1 MIFREGGKRQLM
13 ETIASLKATLARLQ
27 PAKLAGLGAAALAV
41 LALIVWITL
50 RPGEPMALLY
60 SGLDPSEAGRIGQR
74 LDELKIPFDAGSD
87 GGTIMVPA
95 SQVAR
100 VRMELAAS
108 GLPHQTGAGYEL
120 LDSQS
125 PMNMTSFMQ
134 RVQRLRA
141 LEGELSRTILTLD
154 GVRSARVHIVMPER
168 ESFARDGA
176 KPTASIA
183 ITMAG
188 PMRITPRQAAAIRVL
203 VAGAVPRLRQED
215 VSVVD
220 PSGVVLAADDGDA
233 MASSRLDELRTSR
246 EQALRR
252 ATLELLEPLIGR
264 GKVRVAVSVDVD
276 GTREVAREDKFDPL
290 SQVERSKQTQLDQE
304 KSDESKPSQAVSVGQ
319 NLPNQQPPTA
329 APGKTSSSSTHNNQT
344 VNYELN
350 STHSER
356 VREPGEI
363 KHLAAAVVVDGTL
376 NAKGEF
382 QPRSKEELDRIAELV
397 RSAVGY
403 DAKRGD
409 TVTVETMR
417 FVAADNPAAETEA
430 PAAPSVSNWQLLAA
444 AATVIAI
451 AAVAMLFLRKR
462 RRAPAEPL
470 MAPEPVPLAVTGP
483 TEPLLLAS
491 EETSAQRQLIASL
504 HHIVDTRPEE
514 ALAVIRTW
522 IAESEA
528 A

>member
-1 MIFREGGKRQLM
+1 M
-13 ETIASLKATLARLQ
+13 ETIASLKATLARLE
-27 PAKLAGLGAAALAV
+27 PAKLAGLGASALAV
-41 LALIVWITL
+41 LVLIVWITL
-50 RPGEPMALLY
+50 RSGEPMTLLY
-60 SGLDPSEAGRIGQR
+60 AGLDPAEAGRIGQR
-74 LDELKIPFDAGSD
+74 LDELKVPFDASGN
-87 GGTIMVPA
+87 GGTILVPA

-108 GLPHQTGAGYEL
+108 GLPHQTGEGYEL

-134 RVQRLRA
+134 RLQRLRA
-141 LEGELSRTILTLD
+141 LEGELARTILTLD
-154 GVRSARVHIVMPER
+154 GIRSARVHIVMPER
-168 ESFARDGA
+168 ESFANDGA
-176 KPTASIA
+176 KPTASVA

-188 PMRITPRQAAAIRVL
+188 PTRITSRQAAAIRLL

-233 MASSRLDELRTSR
+233 MASSRLDEMRTSR
-246 EQALRR
+246 EQTLQR
-252 ATLELLEPLIGR
+252 ATLELLEPLVGR
-264 GKVRVAVSVDVD
+264 GKVRVAISVDVD
-276 GTREVAREDKFDPL
+276 GTREVAREEKFDPL
-290 SQVERSKQTQLDQE
+290 SQVERSKQTQLDQDT
-304 KSDESKPSQAVSVGQ
+304 SDESKPSQAVSVGQ
-319 NLPNQQPPTA
+319 NLPNQQQPA
-329 APGKTSSSSTHNNQT
+329 GVPGKTSSSSTHNNQT

-356 VREPGEI
+356 VREPGAI
-363 KHLAAAVVVDGTL
+363 KHIAAAVVVDGTL
-376 NAKGEF
+376 NPKGEY

-417 FVAADNPAAETEA
+417 FVAADSPAAEPGEQATA
-430 PAAPSVSNWQLLAA
+430 SVLNWQLLAA
-444 AATVIAI
+444 AITVIAI
-451 AAVAMLFLRKR
+451 AIGAMLFLRR
-462 RRAPAEPL
+462 RRRSPVHPVV
-470 MAPEPVPLAVTGP
+470 APEPVPLAVTGP
-483 TEPLLLAS
+483 AEPLLLAS

-504 HHIVDTRPEE
+504 HHIVDTRPDE

-522 IAESEA
+522 IAGSEA